1 MNMKGF
7 TLIETLVAIAI
18 LTLSVAGPLYTAN
31 RAIVAAET
39 SRDQLVASYLAQEG
53 VEYVRR
59 VRDDAYLAAYSAG
72 GPDVSNVAWQNF
84 LDSSPAASCRSPQ
97 VCTLDPV
104 ESDGSPLSP
113 CPGNVC
119 AAPLYLL
126 ANALYSQQNLSGA
139 QETPFVRSVE
149 IRDVPGT
156 DDEKE
161 VVSSVAWS
169 FHGSAYSVVVADRLT
184 PWQ

>member
-1 MNMKGF
+1 MKGF
-7 TLIETLVAIAI
+7 TLIETLVAITI

-59 VRDDAYLAAYSAG
+59 VRDDTYLAAYSAG
-72 GPDVSNVAWQNF
+72 GPNVSDIAWQDF
-84 LDSSPAASCRSPQ
+84 LDASPAAVCRSPQ

-104 ESDGSPLSP
+104 ESDGPPLSS

-119 AAPLYLL
+119 TAPLYLL
-126 ANALYSQQNLSGA
+126 ANALYSQQQNLPDS
-139 QETPFVRSVE
+139 QETPFVRSIE

-161 VVSSVAWS
+161 VVSSVMWS
-169 FHGSAYSVVVADRLT
+169 FHGSAYSVVIVDNLT

>member
-1 MNMKGF
+1 MKGF

-59 VRDDAYLAAYSAG
+59 VRDDAYLAAYGANV
-72 GPDVSNVAWQNF
+72 PDVSSAAWQDF
-84 LDSSPAASCRSPQ
+84 LETSPAASCRAPQ
-97 VCTLDPV
+97 ACTLDPV
-104 ESDGSPLSP
+104 ESDGPALSP
-113 CPGNVC
+113 CPGNAC
-119 AAPLYLL
+119 TTPLYLL

-139 QETPFVRSVE
+139 QETPFTRSVE

-161 VVSSVAWS
+161 VVSKVSWS
-169 FHGSAYSVVVADRLT
+169 FHNSEYSVVVVDHLT